1 MGRWEGV
8 GGGALRGWRGHWG
21 IGGEHWGI
29 GGGALGDW
37 RRGRFGRVVFHRHR
51 ALAPQ
56 KNAVDAKLEKTSLSA
71 SVF

>member
-1 MGRWEGV
+1 MF
-8 GGGALRGWRGHWG
+8 
-21 IGGEHWGI
+21 
-29 GGGALGDW
+29 
-37 RRGRFGRVVFHRHR
+37 RRHH

>member
-1 MGRWEGV
+1 MAVE
-8 GGGALRGWRGHWG
+8 GWRWG
-21 IGGEHWGI
+21 RVEG
-29 GGGALGDW
+29 W
-37 RRGRFGRVVFHRHR
+37 RWGRFGRVVFHRHR